1 MPRGALCLLDVFIP
15 IFADDWNQ
23 LSAVAIAYF
32 PLSGWWMWSHLSD
45 CAGFPVSSDIEG
57 LSICAMDRAHQKGW
71 IKPCRK
77 AITNTPLL
85 LWLFMTQRFQCM
97 LVSLP
102 CMQFRGTQILFVNE
116 CLVNM
121 NSLYQV
127 IQPVYRFN
135 YIVHIGCKYWREIS
149 HNRQMLILTKHSIQ
163 IYTFC
168 HCINPCP
175 KACMHFTAVILNLI
189 PQSFLFNVLFRADSA
204 TLNKQ
209 CIEVFHFI
217 FISTLQSFGLTLLRD
232 QQRSKNHERLKQ
244 RRVGW
249 F

>member
-97 LVSLP
+97 
-102 CMQFRGTQILFVNE
+102 QFRGTQILFVNE

-135 YIVHIGCKYWREIS
+135 YIVHIGCKYWREITVVTIDRCWYWQS
-149 HNRQMLILTKHSIQ
+149 IASKYTPSVTALIHVLKHA
-163 IYTFC
+163 
-168 HCINPCP
+168 CI
-175 KACMHFTAVILNLI
+175 
-189 PQSFLFNVLFRADSA
+189 
-204 TLNKQ
+204 
-209 CIEVFHFI
+209 
-217 FISTLQSFGLTLLRD
+217 LLL
-232 QQRSKNHERLKQ
+232 SS
-244 RRVGW
+244 
-249 F
+249 